1 MDLPITALDGLFD
14 TFLRVQAQITAN
26 LEAHGAELGLN
37 ATQLVVVRDVWD
49 HPHTS
54 LKDLCGR
61 CGLKKS
67 AASRLVDA
75 LAVRG
80 FLVRTDCPTSR
91 RTVALVLGPSLD
103 GGKFCR
109 VAALEKV
116 LPGWKS
122 LQHPGELEAV
132 KDGLEAFLRLARP

>member
-1 MDLPITALDGLFD
+1 MDVPVAALDGLFD
-14 TFLRVQAQITAN
+14 TFLKVQAQITAN

-37 ATQLVVVRDVWD
+37 ATQLVVVRDVLD

-75 LAVRG
+75 LADRG
-80 FLVRTDCPTSR
+80 LVVRTDCPTSR
-91 RTVALVLGPSLD
+91 RTVALVLGPAL
-103 GGKFCR
+103 GGGQFCR
-109 VAALEKV
+109 VEALERV
-116 LPGWKS
+116 LPGWRL
-122 LQHPGELEAV
+122 LQDPEQLVAV
-132 KDGLEAFLRLARP
+132 KEGLDAFLRLAQP